1 MKYERNNIYNVDS
14 YKAIKEI
21 PDKSIDLIYT
31 DIPYLILSGGSG
43 GSGGSEIAKRI
54 YKNQKI
60 DLKELKDGIDF
71 SIFDE
76 FVRIQPHIY
85 CYIWCSKEQII
96 DILNYFVKEHN
107 CYFNI
112 LCWCKTNPI
121 PMCNGSWLPDIEY
134 CLVFKE
140 AGTPKY
146 NDGYEFKSKWYISGI
161 NQKDKILYEH
171 PTIKPLPLVKK
182 HLQHSCTKGMVVLD
196 PFSGS
201 GTTCMA
207 CKELG
212 IDYIGFEIDKN
223 YYEKSLERLNGFT
236 QKDIDKK
243 ENEIQLHLF

>member
-1 MKYERNNIYNVDS
+1 MEYERNNIYNVDS

-43 GSGGSEIAKRI
+43 GSELAKRI

-60 DLKELKDGIDF
+60 DLKEIKDGIDF

-112 LCWCKTNPI
+112 LCWCKTNPT

-140 AGTPKY
+140 VGTPKY
-146 NDGYEFKSKWYISGI
+146 NDGYEFKSKWYVSGI

-223 YYEKSLERLNGFT
+223 YYEKSLERLNGYT